1 MIRRNPPLCRGGF
14 LLIKVSA
21 KTETVSSAAAKVSK
35 TQKRRDFFIE
45 MLLSHRTVFPIAIH
59 KERRKKRRFG
69 CTFSKKCSK
78 SGCFHGISNQGLFS
92 GILKKVSL
100 HRSTRRQ
107 ASSMTLSSNVPSCTA
122 AMTAGIWVR

>member
-45 MLLSHRTVFPIAIH
+45 MLLSHRPVLSLAVH
-59 KERRKKRRFG
+59 KERRTKRRFG

-122 AMTAGIWVR
+122 AMTAGIWVQ